1 MVMNIETIRRTM
13 ITEELI
19 NLDIPEEEISDEE
32 RILRRAKEAEKTYRD
47 GDVKIGSFED
57 FLKDMKK
64 KDS

>member
-19 NLDIPEEEISDEE
+19 NLDIPEEEISGEE
-32 RILRRAKEAEKTYRD
+32 RILRRAKEAENAYRD

-57 FLKDMKK
+57 FLKDMN
-64 KDS
+64 D